1 MRTTKALSGKVNCLK
16 IDEGKRAMDLNRLLQ
31 GVGGRLLR
39 QLLGAAV
46 KKGINRMG
54 NTPGDSGMTKHDAR
68 RRADQTNATQKRMN
82 DLMKIGRRF
91 WR

>member
-1 MRTTKALSGKVNCLK
+1 
-16 IDEGKRAMDLNRLLQ
+16 MDLNRLLQ

-39 QLLGAAV
+39 QFLGKAMR
-46 KKGINRMG
+46 GGMNRMG
-54 NTPGDSGMTKHDAR
+54 TGNGPDQGQSPEDAR
-68 RRADQTNATQKRMN
+68 RRAQQTKATQKRMN

>member
-1 MRTTKALSGKVNCLK
+1 
-16 IDEGKRAMDLNRLLQ
+16 MDLNRLLQ
-31 GVGGRLLR
+31 GIGGRLLR
-39 QLLGAAV
+39 QFLGSAM

-54 NTPGDSGMTKHDAR
+54 KTPGDAGMTKQDAR
-68 RRADQTNATQKRMN
+68 RRAQETNATQKRMN

>member
-1 MRTTKALSGKVNCLK
+1 
-16 IDEGKRAMDLNRLLQ
+16 MDLNRLLQ

-39 QLLGAAV
+39 QLLGSAV
-46 KKGINRMG
+46 KKGISRMG
-54 NTPGDSGMTKHDAR
+54 QSQGDMGMNKQDAR
-68 RRADQTNATQKRMN
+68 RRAQETNATQKRMN

>member
-1 MRTTKALSGKVNCLK
+1 
-16 IDEGKRAMDLNRLLQ
+16 MDLNRLLQ

-39 QLLGAAV
+39 QLLGSAM
-46 KKGINRMG
+46 KKGISRMG
-54 NTPGDSGMTKHDAR
+54 KSPNGTGLSKQDTH
-68 RRADQTNATQKRMN
+68 RRAQQTNATQKRMN

>member
-1 MRTTKALSGKVNCLK
+1 
-16 IDEGKRAMDLNRLLQ
+16 MDLNRLLQ

-39 QLLGAAV
+39 QFLGKAMRE
-46 KKGINRMG
+46 GINRMG
-54 NTPGDSGMTKHDAR
+54 KTNADPTLSKEDTR
-68 RRADQTNATQKRMN
+68 RRAQQTNATQKRMN

>member
-1 MRTTKALSGKVNCLK
+1 
-16 IDEGKRAMDLNRLLQ
+16 MDLNRLLQ

-39 QLLGAAV
+39 QFLGKAMRQ
-46 KKGINRMG
+46 GINRMG
-54 NTPGDSGMTKHDAR
+54 KTGGDAPLSRDDAR
-68 RRADQTNATQKRMN
+68 RRAQQTGATQKRMN

>member
-1 MRTTKALSGKVNCLK
+1 
-16 IDEGKRAMDLNRLLQ
+16 MDLNRLLQ

-39 QLLGAAV
+39 QLLGTAM
-46 KKGINRMG
+46 KEGFNRMG
-54 NTPGDSGMTKHDAR
+54 KTRAGDPLSKDDSR
-68 RRADQTNATQKRMN
+68 RRAQQTNATQKRMN

>member
-1 MRTTKALSGKVNCLK
+1 
-16 IDEGKRAMDLNRLLQ
+16 MDLTKLLQ
-31 GVGGRLLR
+31 GMGGRLLR
-39 QLLGAAV
+39 QFLGSAV

-54 NTPGDSGMTKHDAR
+54 QSPGDAGMNKQDAR
-68 RRADQTNATQKRMN
+68 RRAQETNATQKRMN

>member
-1 MRTTKALSGKVNCLK
+1 
-16 IDEGKRAMDLNRLLQ
+16 MDLNRLLQ

-39 QLLGAAV
+39 QFLGKAMRE
-46 KKGINRMG
+46 GINRMG
-54 NTPGDSGMTKHDAR
+54 KSGGDPTLSKDDTR
-68 RRADQTNATQKRMN
+68 RRAQQTNATQKRMN

>member
-1 MRTTKALSGKVNCLK
+1 
-16 IDEGKRAMDLNRLLQ
+16 MDLNRLLQ
-31 GVGGRLLR
+31 GAGGRLLR
-39 QLLGAAV
+39 QFLASAM

-54 NTPGDSGMTKHDAR
+54 KSSGHPGMSKHDAHR
-68 RRADQTNATQKRMN
+68 RTQETNATQKRMN